1 MPECE
6 FKKVALHV
14 FKTPFHKKISGGLL
28 LLIISSL
35 RLSLSLSCHIYI
47 YCIGGYLDEFQCSW
61 YEYVICN
68 SYLWLVWID
77 TIELVKLFLVLNE
90 IFRWVYFYVK
100 QGICLGRNMQPP
112 EVFYKKVFIKIS
124 QNSQE
129 TGLGK
134 HLCQSLF
141 FNKVAGLRPAILL
154 IKRLRHIC
162 FPMKFGKFLRTLF
175 YKKLPDDHFLM

>member
-35 RLSLSLSCHIYI
+35 RLSLSLVIYYI
-47 YCIGGYLDEFQCSW
+47 YLLYWRLSW
-61 YEYVICN
+61 RISMFLIWICD
-68 SYLWLVWID
+68 LQQLFVLVWID
-77 TIELVKLFLVLNE
+77 RIELVVLFLVLNE

-154 IKRLRHIC
+154 IKRLRHRC

-175 YKKLPDDHFLM
+175 NKKLPDDHFLM